1 MSSTSVSVTATA
13 GVIDRRLQKA
23 GVQIETAIAFVGC
36 LIILVADAQSLA
48 LIPLISNLEKVYGL
62 TPIQAS
68 WTLAAPGVVAAGCVP
83 TFARLGDRFGMRR
96 LTLISLLL
104 ALLANLLCALAHGFG
119 LLVIGRGILG
129 MSAALPLSYAIL
141 RARGTSERRTTRG
154 VAVITL
160 ASGLGVAVAYLLGGI
175 LVNAHGS
182 ARTVFWALTALSA
195 ITLLAAW
202 WILPDAHLRSTD
214 PIDWGGAVGVC
225 LGLVAIVLGIT
236 EGNTWGW
243 SSPRVLACLLGGAA
257 VLALWAVYETNQRYP
272 LINVRRVCNRIALPA
287 FFVVAVSGSMA
298 GFTNL
303 AQTTYVQMPKVTG
316 YGLGLSVLHSA
327 YALCVISAGV
337 MIGSAVAGPTI
348 SRLGPG
354 RVMAVGS
361 LVIAANFVV
370 LAANHS
376 GLWSFL
382 IWDIVWGLAF
392 GFVYSAANAAYL
404 EEATPSEAAMY
415 VSANT
420 VVSAA
425 VSGIAPAIFIALL
438 TSRTIPHTPIP
449 DPVVFTHMWIYAAAA
464 SVIMATI
471 ALLVRRPRYVPGT
484 PPTAAVDA
492 AGDAEAAPVGA

>member
-1 MSSTSVSVTATA
+1 MSNTSVRVTPEA

-23 GVQIETAIAFVGC
+23 GVQIETAVAFVGC
-36 LIILVADAQSLA
+36 LVILVADAQSLA
-48 LIPLISNLEKVYGL
+48 LIPLLSNLEKVYGL
-62 TPIQAS
+62 TPVQAS
-68 WTLAAPGVVAAGCVP
+68 WALAAPGVVAAGCVP
-83 TFARLGDRFGMRR
+83 TLARLGDRFGMRR
-96 LTLISLLL
+96 LTLLSLLL
-104 ALLANLLCALAHGFG
+104 AFVANLLCALADGFTV
-119 LLVIGRGILG
+119 LVIGRGILG

-160 ASGLGVAVAYLLGGI
+160 ASGLGVAVAFLLGGF
-175 LVNAHGS
+175 VVSANGS
-182 ARTVFWALTALSA
+182 ARTVFWALTVLSA
-195 ITLLAAW
+195 IALLAAY
-202 WILPDAHLRSTD
+202 WILPDARFRSTD

-257 VLALWAVYETNQRYP
+257 VLALWAVYETRQQYP
-272 LINVRRVCNRIALPA
+272 LINIRRVCNRIALPA
-287 FFVVAVSGSMA
+287 FFIVAVAGSMA

-303 AQTTYVQMPKVTG
+303 AQTTYVQMPKATG

-348 SRLGPG
+348 SRVGPR

-361 LVIAANFVV
+361 LVMAANFVV
-370 LAANHS
+370 LASHH
-376 GLWSFL
+376 GGIWPFL
-382 IWDIVWGLAF
+382 VWDIVWGLAF

-404 EEATPSEAAMY
+404 EEATPPEAAMY

-464 SVIMATI
+464 SVVMAAI
-471 ALLVRRPRYVPGT
+471 ALLVRRPRFVPGT
-484 PPTAAVDA
+484 LPSPVVDA
-492 AGDAEAAPVGA
+492 VNDAEATPA